1 MKTIQIQK
9 VNNILKFIIALL
21 LPYQTLVPF
30 MSAKCMYMQYTHSEF
45 IVKMRETKT
54 VNANTIDRSS
64 LSEIEVLVDDLIYIK
79 NEMKNINKY
88 DTNVN
93 TGSKKLI

>member
-1 MKTIQIQK
+1 MNINFVILVQSLGKLNMKTIQIQK

-45 IVKMRETKT
+45 IVK
-54 VNANTIDRSS
+54 
-64 LSEIEVLVDDLIYIK
+64 
-79 NEMKNINKY
+79 
-88 DTNVN
+88 
-93 TGSKKLI
+93 